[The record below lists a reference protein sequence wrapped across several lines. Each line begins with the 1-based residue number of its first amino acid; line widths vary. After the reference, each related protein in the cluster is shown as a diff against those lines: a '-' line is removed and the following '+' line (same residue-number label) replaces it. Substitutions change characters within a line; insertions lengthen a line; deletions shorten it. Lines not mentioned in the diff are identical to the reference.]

1 MSQKF
6 RLTAARRKSAWG
18 TASAKCLSGATL
30 AMALSLNV
38 HAESV
43 NLIFADDIMLDD
55 GPGRLIA
62 QGGDPLAPF
71 AAILNAA
78 DYRIGNL
85 ECPIAE
91 SGTALDNKIF
101 SFRAKPQVL
110 PVLQGRFDAVS
121 LANNHSGD
129 YGHPAFLDT
138 MLHLDKAGIAHFGGG
153 RNLGEAHRPLWIE
166 RKGLKIAVLA
176 YNEFKPRSFEAGANW
191 PGIAW
196 SEDDHVIADIRAARL
211 AGADLVIPFMHW
223 GWENEGKPSLRQQ
236 QLARKMIDEGA
247 ALVVGGHPHVTQG
260 VEIYQGKP
268 IIYSLG
274 NFVFDGFDYAAGQR
288 GWLLRLKLDK
298 SGVIFWDTLAAQM
311 DDDGTPHPVSG
322 TFTPCGRGGEALVS
336 ECQNP

>member
-1 MSQKF
+1 MSRKS
-6 RLTAARRKSAWG
+6 RLTVAINKYCRG
-18 TASAKCLSGATL
+18 TALMLTLVFNASA
-30 AMALSLNV
+30 
-38 HAESV
+38 EPV
-43 NLIFADDIMLDD
+43 NLIFAGDIMLDD
-55 GPGRLIA
+55 GPGRFIGE
-62 QGGDPLAPF
+62 GGDPLAPF
-71 AAILNAA
+71 AEILKAA

-91 SGTALDNKIF
+91 SGSALDNKIYT
-101 SFRAKPQVL
+101 FRAKPQVL

-129 YGHPAFLDT
+129 YGHDAFLDT
-138 MLHLDKAGIAHFGGG
+138 LRHLDNAGIAHFGGG
-153 RNLGEAHRPLWIE
+153 RNLGEAHQPLWIE

-176 YNEFKPRSFEAGANW
+176 YNEFKPRAFEAGPNW

-196 SEDDHVIADIRAARL
+196 SEDDHVIADIRTAKA
-211 AGADLVIPFMHW
+211 AGADLIIPFMHW
-223 GWENEGKPSLRQQ
+223 GWENEGKPSQRQQ

-260 VEIYQGKP
+260 VETYKGKL

-274 NFVFDGFDYAAGQR
+274 NFVFDGFDHPAGQR

-298 SGVIFWDTLAAQM
+298 SGLIFWDTLAAQM
-311 DDDGTPHPVSG
+311 DDNGTPHPVSS
-322 TFTPCGRGGEALVS
+322 TFTPCGRGGEDLIS

>member
-1 MSQKF
+1 MSPKF
-6 RLTAARRKSAWG
+6 WSTAAFA
-18 TASAKCLSGATL
+18 L
-30 AMALSLNV
+30 ALAVNAQ
-38 HAESV
+38 AEPV
-43 NLIFADDIMLDD
+43 NLIFAGDIMLDD
-55 GPGRLIA
+55 GPGRLIG

-71 AAILNAA
+71 SAILQAA

-91 SGTALDNKIF
+91 SGAPLDNKIYN
-101 SFRAKPQVL
+101 FRAKPSVL
-110 PVLQGRFDAVS
+110 PVLQGRFDAVA

-129 YGHPAFLDT
+129 YGHAAFRET
-138 MLHLDKAGIAHFGGG
+138 MHHLDSAGITYFGGG
-153 RNLGEAHRPLWIE
+153 RNLAEAHKPLWIE

-176 YNEFKPRSFEAGANW
+176 YNEFKPRSFEAGADW
-191 PGIAW
+191 PGVAW
-196 SEDDHVIADIRAARL
+196 SEDDQVIADIRAAKV

-223 GWENEGKPSLRQQ
+223 GWEKEGQPSQRQKI
-236 QLARKMIDEGA
+236 LARKMIDEGA

-260 VEIYQGKP
+260 AETYKGKP

-274 NFVFDGFDYAAGQR
+274 NFVFDGFDYPAGQR

-311 DDDGTPHPVSG
+311 DEDGTPHPVSG
-322 TFTPCGRGGEALVS
+322 AFTPCGRGGDAAIL